1 MKRIVESY
9 SVQVIG
15 TDVHVDIKTDR
26 QKPHKYRIWADTRH
40 PDIFEIARHLNE
52 GLGEAQK
59 LGSKIDI
66 SDYLDRMYVFIVL
79 PVKYHCDQYSAQTR

>member
-26 QKPHKYRIWADTRH
+26 QKAHKYRIWADTRH

-52 GLGEAQK
+52 GLGEAKK

-66 SDYLDRMYVFIVL
+66 SDYLERMYVFIIL
-79 PVKYHCDQYSAQTR
+79 PVKYHCDQYSAQAR